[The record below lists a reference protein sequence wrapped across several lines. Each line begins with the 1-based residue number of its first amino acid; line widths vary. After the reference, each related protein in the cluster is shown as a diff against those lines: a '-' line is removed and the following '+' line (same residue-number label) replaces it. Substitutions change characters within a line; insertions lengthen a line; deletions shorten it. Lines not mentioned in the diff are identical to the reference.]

1 VARRRIRLAAT
12 ARHRIPHAVRR
23 RATTWSCGSNRA
35 GSTAALPSLSRRGVD
50 GVAPYNRRAVTPRGT
65 DWGLALL
72 VAVGLVSGLATWF
85 AGSPGGAWVFDAHA
99 LAGTALAL
107 LLVFKLRRVLPHV
120 GARAR
125 RDPRTLRG
133 LLALGLVLAVLVSGM
148 VWSTAGRVAVAGFTV
163 LFWHGALGAVLA
175 VGVLAHARARAK
187 RPHGRDLTDR
197 RQLLTAA
204 ALGAGAL
211 AAWQLQRPVQRTLGL
226 PGARRRFT
234 GSYDAGSFTGNA
246 FPTTSWVADRPRRLA
261 GGYRLTVA
269 GRVRRPLAVTAAE
282 LDRGDALTATLDCTG
297 GFFSTQ
303 HWRGASLGRLL
314 DEAGVEPGARHVRV
328 ISRTGYRWSFS
339 LRDARALL
347 LATHVGG
354 EPLAHGHGAPCR
366 LVAPG
371 RRGFQWVK
379 WVERV
384 EVHDD
389 PDPGAVASTVWS
401 SFTAAGRGAA

>member
-1 VARRRIRLAAT
+1 M
-12 ARHRIPHAVRR
+12 
-23 RATTWSCGSNRA
+23 
-35 GSTAALPSLSRRGVD
+35 
-50 GVAPYNRRAVTPRGT
+50 TPRGT

-72 VAVGLVSGLATWF
+72 VALGLVSGLATWF
-85 AGSPGGAWVFDAHA
+85 AGSPGGSWVFGAHA
-99 LAGTALAL
+99 LAGIALAL
-107 LLVFKLRRVLPHV
+107 LLVFKLRRVLPRV

-125 RDPRTLRG
+125 RDRSTLRG

-148 VWSTAGRVAVAGFTV
+148 VWSTAGRVGVAGYTV
-163 LFWHGALGAVLA
+163 LFWHGVLGAVLA

-187 RPHGRDLTDR
+187 RPRGRDLADR
-197 RQLLTAA
+197 RQFLTAA
-204 ALGAGAL
+204 ALGVGAL
-211 AAWQLQRPVQRTLGL
+211 VAWQLQRPAQRALAL

-246 FPTTSWVADRPRRLA
+246 FPATSWVADRPRPLA
-261 GGYRLTVA
+261 RGYRLTVT
-269 GRVRRPLAVTAAE
+269 GRVQRPLAIVAEE
-282 LDRGDALTATLDCTG
+282 LDRGDVLTATLDCTG

-303 HWRGASLGRLL
+303 HWRGVSLGRLL
-314 DEAGVEPGARHVRV
+314 DQAGVEPGARHVRV
-328 ISRTGYRWSFS
+328 ISRTGYRWSFG
-339 LRDARALL
+339 LHDARALL

-354 EPLAHGHGAPCR
+354 EPLSHGHGAPCR

-379 WVERV
+379 WVERI

-401 SFTAAGRGAA
+401 SLTAAGRGAA